1 MNKEIYLYLE
11 DIKRY
16 VNSVLIHLNV
26 NNYNIDIDKIKLY
39 LSSIEEK
46 IDNVNTYL
54 CKNSKLL
61 IDKDEFINYLYYL
74 EDKVDNVY
82 KIEVNKSINKYI
94 NKIMEVK

>member
-46 IDNVNTYL
+46 N
-54 CKNSKLL
+54 
-61 IDKDEFINYLYYL
+61 
-74 EDKVDNVY
+74 
-82 KIEVNKSINKYI
+82 
-94 NKIMEVK
+94 